1 MSKWLSKH
9 SYDASVSAPFELG
22 RLLHGEHADEDRLIL
37 DGARPLFIA
46 PAPAQAF
53 LRYDGVREEQ
63 MCLWSLD
70 EPEICEQAYSLYRA
84 CGADIALTNT
94 FDANKDA
101 LSSLHVDTSLLIQKA
116 VAQARSGAFPFVLG
130 GMQYICGAQNAL
142 RQQASMLLAL
152 CDGLYITLDF
162 DSLEL
167 CAKLLEEV
175 IADAPEFEKPLV
187 VSFSCADTV
196 CFEQLAAMR
205 LPFDAYMLTSD
216 CEHLHS
222 LQNKACK
229 LARAVGVT
237 LDLSTTDNTA
247 GFSCALEKSILDS
260 QAPFSLVGFGERVGL
275 SQMACVRDIFA

>member
-46 PAPAQAF
+46 PALAQTF
-53 LRYDGVREEQ
+53 LRYNGAREEQ

-94 FDANKDA
+94 FDANKHA
-101 LSSLHVDTSLLIQKA
+101 LSSLHIDTSLLIQKA

-130 GMQYICGAQNAL
+130 GMQYICGAQDAL
-142 RQQASMLLAL
+142 RQQASMLLGL
-152 CDGLYITLDF
+152 CDGLYIMLDF
-162 DSLEL
+162 DSLES
-167 CAKLLEEV
+167 CTKLLAE
-175 IADAPEFEKPLV
+175 IISDAPELEKPLV
-187 VSFSCADTV
+187 VSFSCGDTV
-196 CFEQLAAMR
+196 CFEQLAATR
-205 LPFDAYMLTSD
+205 LPFDAYMFTSD

-222 LQNKACK
+222 LQNEACK
-229 LARAVGVT
+229 LAEAVGVT
-237 LDLSTTDNTA
+237 LSLSATDTA
-247 GFSCALEKSILDS
+247 ADFSCALKKSILDS
-260 QAPFSLVGFGERVGL
+260 RAPFSLVGFEEHVGL